1 MIFSSIQYLFFLP
14 LVVFL
19 YWRLKGQARLVLT
32 VLASYVF
39 YMSWLPIYGVLLA
52 LMTLINWLLSLGI
65 EKAVQSAMTASA
77 AASGQN
83 TGTKAQP
90 LSARLL
96 LGAGLLLNVGA
107 LCYYKYANFVFENLA
122 RLVHG
127 LAHLLPGAPGLLD
140 HIKINI
146 AAFQTPLVEAALPLG
161 ISFFVFEF
169 VHYLCDVYRGDKAV
183 KSFFEFAAF
192 AAFFPS
198 QIAGPIKR
206 YQDFMPKLR
215 NPVPLTNELAVE
227 GMSLFMQGLFKKA
240 AIADPLGAIIAQ
252 PFATMNTLS
261 AGDAWLA
268 GIGFV
273 VQVYCDFSGY
283 TDMGRGSA
291 LLLGIRLPENF
302 KLPLMTRDI
311 TTFWKNWH
319 MSLGS
324 WLRDYV
330 YIPLGGSRCSQF
342 NQGRNLVLTMTACGI
357 WHGGTWHYVLWGVA
371 EGFGLI
377 VHRQWCAW
385 LEKYPKLL
393 AFFDGTMGAVLNR
406 IMLFAFIIPTYS
418 LFRSPDMPHALNL
431 WAGYFNFGGAFT
443 MTEPLVK
450 SGILVI
456 GGAYLAFWL
465 ATEYLRK
472 HETFLDGLI
481 KDGPGAFQNPVRLAT
496 WTAAGIL
503 MVAAKPLE
511 AVPFVY
517 FQF

>member
-14 LVVFL
+14 IVVFL

-32 VLASYVF
+32 VVASYVF
-39 YMSWLPIYGVLLA
+39 YMSWLPVYGFLLL
-52 LMTLINWLLSLGI
+52 LMTTLNWLLSLGI
-65 EKAVQSAMTASA
+65 ERAVAANNLETGAEEQAETVREKPA
-77 AASGQN
+77 AA
-83 TGTKAQP
+83 
-90 LSARLL
+90 RFL

-107 LCYYKYANFVFENLA
+107 LCYYKYANFVFENLC
-122 RLVHG
+122 RLIHG
-127 LAHLLPGAPGLLD
+127 ISGLVPASSPGLD
-140 HIKINI
+140 HVKGSME
-146 AAFQTPLVEAALPLG
+146 AFQIPLVEAALPLG

-215 NPVPLTNELAVE
+215 HPLPWSNSLAIE

-252 PFATMNTLS
+252 PYATMQTLS

-268 GIGFV
+268 GAGFV

-302 KLPLMTRDI
+302 KLPLLTKDI

-342 NQGRNLVLTMTACGI
+342 KQGRNLVLTMTACGV
-357 WHGGTWHYVLWGVA
+357 WHGGTWHYVLWGVS
-371 EGFGLI
+371 EGLGLI
-377 VHRQWCAW
+377 VHRQWCTM
-385 LEKYPKLL
+385 LEKYPTAQK
-393 AFFDGTMGAVLNR
+393 FFDGIVGAALNR
-406 IMLFAFIIPTYS
+406 IMLFSFIIPTYS
-418 LFRSPDMPHALNL
+418 LFRSPDVPHGLNL
-431 WAGYFNFGGAFT
+431 WAGYFNFAAPFT
-443 MTEPLVK
+443 MTETVVK
-450 SGILVI
+450 SGIIVI
-456 GGAYLAFWL
+456 GGSYLFFWL
-465 ATEYLRK
+465 LTDYLRK
-472 HETFLDGLI
+472 HETVFDNLL
-481 KDGPGAFQNPVRLAT
+481 KTAEGAFRNPVRLAT
-496 WTAAGIL
+496 WTAAAIL

>member
-1 MIFSSIQYLFFLP
+1 VIFSSIQYLFFLP

-32 VLASYVF
+32 VVASYVF
-39 YMSWLPIYGVLLA
+39 YMSWLPVYGLLLA
-52 LMTLINWLLSLGI
+52 LMTTINWLLSLGI
-65 EKAVQSAMTASA
+65 ARAVGSVAENQQDTQNQEKSAPS
-77 AASGQN
+77 
-83 TGTKAQP
+83 KP
-90 LSARLL
+90 LVARLL

-122 RLVHG
+122 RLVHS
-127 LAHLLPGAPGLLD
+127 AANLLPAD
-140 HIKINI
+140 TVFSHIKLNLE
-146 AAFQTPLVEAALPLG
+146 AFHTPLVEAALPLG

-183 KSFFEFAAF
+183 KSLFEFAAF

-215 NPVPLTNELAVE
+215 NPLPLTNSLAVE

-252 PFATMNTLS
+252 PFATLNTLS

-302 KLPLMTRDI
+302 KLPLMTRDV
-311 TTFWKNWH
+311 TTFWKHWH

-330 YIPLGGSRCSQF
+330 YIPLGGSRCSKF
-342 NQGRNLVLTMTACGI
+342 KQGRNLVLTMTACGI

-371 EGFGLI
+371 EGLGLI
-377 VHRQWCAW
+377 VHREWCGL
-385 LEKYPKLL
+385 LEKYPQAL
-393 AFFDGTMGAVLNR
+393 AFFDGKIGAVLNR
-406 IMLFAFIIPTYS
+406 LMLFAFIIPTYS

-431 WAGYFNFGGAFT
+431 WAGYFNFGSAFT
-443 MTEPLVK
+443 MTEVVVK

-456 GGAYLAFWL
+456 GGSYLFFWL

-472 HETFLDGLI
+472 HETLLDGVI
-481 KDGPGAFQNPVRLAT
+481 KTAEGSFQNPVRLAT
-496 WTAAGIL
+496 WTAAAIL